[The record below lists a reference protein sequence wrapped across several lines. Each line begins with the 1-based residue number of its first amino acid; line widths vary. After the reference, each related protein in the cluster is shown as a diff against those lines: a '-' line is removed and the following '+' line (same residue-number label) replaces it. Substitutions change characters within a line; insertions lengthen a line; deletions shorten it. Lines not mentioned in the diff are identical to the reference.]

1 MAGSNKCVDSRHG
14 KYELKIYWDDGIT
27 VECRYF
33 MTVEDAQDYAERNDI
48 WDYVIV
54 PNYVIMPDE

>member
-1 MAGSNKCVDSRHG
+1 MVGNNKCVDSRHG

-33 MTVEDAQDYAERNDI
+33 MTVEDAQDYVEQNGAENYI
-48 WDYVIV
+48 IA
-54 PNYVIMPDE
+54 PNV

>member
-1 MAGSNKCVDSRHG
+1 MAGTEKCVDSRHG

-33 MTVEDAQDYAERNDI
+33 MTEEDAQDYVERNDI

-54 PNYVIMPDE
+54 PNDIIIPDE

>member
-1 MAGSNKCVDSRHG
+1 MLRKPMAGTEKCVDSRHG

-33 MTVEDAQDYAERNDI
+33 MTVEDAQDYVEQNGAENYI
-48 WDYVIV
+48 IA
-54 PNYVIMPDE
+54 PNV

>member
-1 MAGSNKCVDSRHG
+1 MGGSEKYVDSRHG

-33 MTVEDAQDYAERNDI
+33 MTVEDARDYAERNGVG
-48 WDYVIV
+48 DYAIV
-54 PNYVIMPDE
+54 PNYVIIPDE

>member
-1 MAGSNKCVDSRHG
+1 MAGVEKCVDSRHG
-14 KYELKIYWDDGIT
+14 KYELKIYWEDGIT

-33 MTVEDAQDYAERNDI
+33 ITEEDAQDYVERNDI

-54 PNYVIMPDE
+54 PNHVIMPDE

>member
-1 MAGSNKCVDSRHG
+1 MAGNNKCVYGRQG

-33 MTVEDAQDYAERNDI
+33 MTVEEAQDYAERNDI